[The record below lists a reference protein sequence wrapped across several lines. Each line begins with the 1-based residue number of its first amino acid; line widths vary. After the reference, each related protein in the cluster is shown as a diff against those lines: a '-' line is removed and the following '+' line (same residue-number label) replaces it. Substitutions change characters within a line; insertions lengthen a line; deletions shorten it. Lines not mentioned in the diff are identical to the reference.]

1 VEWFGYGA
9 AGVWSGLGAA
19 GVGWGALPR
28 GLGSMCEGSVLCVS
42 LGQSTLGEA
51 LYSGAQALFL
61 IL

>member
-9 AGVWSGLGAA
+9 ARERW
-19 GVGWGALPR
+19 WALPR

>member
-9 AGVWSGLGAA
+9 GGGGGGGGAP
-19 GVGWGALPR
+19 PR